1 MWWISGTIRSRPEHV
16 LACETGRLRR
26 QLRKVNLVAIDI
38 PGREHVWRDGASVF
52 GARYCKLRL
61 WRSDEIFGKQLCS
74 LQRLWSSGTFGKFS
88 SAPRNPGRSCR
99 VCSSCPALPNRLR
112 RHTEIHFQVTR
123 LDISS
128 HREGLGAGC
137 DNWKCDFLRDP
148 SC

>member
-74 LQRLWSSGTFGKFS
+74 LQRLWSSGTFGSKSFLR
-88 SAPRNPGRSCR
+88 PPET
-99 VCSSCPALPNRLR
+99 PAV
-112 RHTEIHFQVTR
+112 H
-123 LDISS
+123 
-128 HREGLGAGC
+128 AGC
-137 DNWKCDFLRDP
+137 AHRAPLYPIDCAATPKYTFKLHDLTSAAIERALAP
-148 SC
+148 VVTIGSVIS